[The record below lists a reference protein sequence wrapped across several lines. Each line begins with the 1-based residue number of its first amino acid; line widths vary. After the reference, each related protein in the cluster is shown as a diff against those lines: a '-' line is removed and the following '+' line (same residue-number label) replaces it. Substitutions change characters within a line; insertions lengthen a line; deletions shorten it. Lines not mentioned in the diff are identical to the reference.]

1 MTTPVIT
8 PSTRAQAPARPVSG
22 LARCFYA
29 EWIKL
34 TRPRM
39 IAGTLLALTVI
50 AVGGTA
56 IGIATADDIAP
67 GGQVRAPGQPITI
80 AALEQAG
87 GGTALFSQTMGFMQA
102 FLLAVL
108 VGAVAA
114 EFTRGTF
121 RTMLLQQPARARV
134 FGGKIAAIV
143 TFMTAAVLLGEIM
156 SWLTT
161 LAMAPSQG
169 IDTARWMTIDGLQAG
184 IEDFGRAIAYVVGT
198 AVLAS
203 MVGILARSIPI
214 GVGIALVW
222 AGPIENIIGDSWEP
236 GPKVF
241 PGLLMRA
248 VINPGSTPVSTGQA
262 LVTLGGY
269 CIVAALVAVVAL
281 RRRDVTS

>member
-1 MTTPVIT
+1 
-8 PSTRAQAPARPVSG
+8 
-22 LARCFYA
+22 
-29 EWIKL
+29 
-34 TRPRM
+34 
-39 IAGTLLALTVI
+39 
-50 AVGGTA
+50 
-56 IGIATADDIAP
+56 
-67 GGQVRAPGQPITI
+67 
-80 AALEQAG
+80 
-87 GGTALFSQTMGFMQA
+87 
-102 FLLAVL
+102 
-108 VGAVAA
+108 
-114 EFTRGTF
+114 
-121 RTMLLQQPARARV
+121 MLLQQPTRARV